1 MGYNLYKSILR
12 FLFFVFFTAVSFVVV
27 DLLKTVKKWSPLRS
41 THAFVEQVLNVLS
54 LKRDEVFKCQAETCT
69 LFVPEEKYTDLML
82 GYETKVKK
90 IFKPNN
96 FPLCCCNEAASL
108 WLSHSISNPDR
119 LYFRCQDT
127 DVDGGKESKEEK
139 AEEKRTDFYCK
150 YEATA

>member
-1 MGYNLYKSILR
+1 MVSVEKYPCFCGAGLKSFKCKAGQG
-12 FLFFVFFTAVSFVVV
+12 FL
-27 DLLKTVKKWSPLRS
+27 
-41 THAFVEQVLNVLS
+41 
-54 LKRDEVFKCQAETCT
+54 KCQAETCT
-69 LFVPEEKYTDLML
+69 LFVPEEKYIDLME
-82 GYETKVKK
+82 GYETKVNK

-108 WLSHSISNPDR
+108 WVSHSISNPDR
-119 LYFRCQDT
+119 PYFRCQDT